1 MTDTAQVRR
10 LTEADWRLFCAIRLR
25 ALADSLGPRDPQCRQ
40 ESAFTAA
47 QWRRRLREHAQF
59 AAFLRERPVGLIAAQ
74 PESRDTVYLYSL
86 WLDPAARGFGLA
98 RLLIDAAVEWARRRS
113 AHTVRLR
120 VATGNTV
127 ARGVYESMGF
137 TVSGVETPG
146 SQPELAMVLTVS

>member
-1 MTDTAQVRR
+1 MTGTATVRR
-10 LTEADWRLFCAIRLR
+10 LTEADWRPFRTIRLR
-25 ALADSLGPRDPQCRQ
+25 ALADSLGTGDPQYRQ
-40 ESAFTAA
+40 ESAFTAT

-74 PESRDTVYLYSL
+74 PESRDTVYVYSL

-98 RLLIDAAVEWARRRS
+98 RPLIEAAVDWARNRC

-120 VATGNTV
+120 VAAGNTV

-137 TVSGVETPG
+137 TVSGAETPG
-146 SQPELAMVLTVS
+146 PQPELAMVLTVS